1 MIREVYA
8 SDETVA
14 LAKAKA
20 LEMLGVKEELVDFE
34 VTQFPERK
42 KFGIFGGKMAQVKA
56 KIKLL
61 PGEKAVEFLK
71 ELFFYMGMENL
82 VVEIVSEEPGVCNI
96 GISGDDAP
104 YLIGYHGETL
114 DALQYLTGFV
124 ANKSV
129 MGKSFCTI
137 RLEAADYRKNRKLSL
152 EKMAKSIATKVA
164 FSGRRGRKVSLK
176 PMRSYE
182 RRVVHEA
189 VKSIPNVYSWSEGMG
204 NERYVVISPYRRS
217 DFRNVRNF

>member
-1 MIREVYA
+1 MIKEVYA
-8 SDETVA
+8 TEETVA

-20 LEMLGVKEELVDFE
+20 LEMLGVGEEFVDFE
-34 VTQFPERK
+34 VMQFPEK
-42 KFGIFGGKMAQVKA
+42 KKLGIFGGKMAQVKGVL
-56 KIKLL
+56 KLL

-82 VVEIVSEEPGVCNI
+82 EVKIVSEDSEVCNI
-96 GISGDDAP
+96 NISGEDAT

-124 ANKSV
+124 ANKNFE
-129 MGKSFCTI
+129 GKNFCMI

-152 EKMAKSIATKVA
+152 EKLARSVATKVA
-164 FSGRRGRKVSLK
+164 FSGRRHKEIPLR

-182 RRVVHEA
+182 RRIVHEA
-189 VKSIPNVYSWSEGMG
+189 VKSIPNVYSWSEGDG
-204 NERYVVISPYRRS
+204 KERYVVISSSKRTE
-217 DFRNVRNF
+217 RNLGNF